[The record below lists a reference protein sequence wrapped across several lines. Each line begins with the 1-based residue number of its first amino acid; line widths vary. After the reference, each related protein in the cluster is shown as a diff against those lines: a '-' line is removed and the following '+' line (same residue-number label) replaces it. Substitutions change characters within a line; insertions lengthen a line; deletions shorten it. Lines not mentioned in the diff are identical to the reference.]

1 MKKIKVG
8 AITGAL
14 AGVGLIA
21 APAQAEVFVGATV
34 GQSDIGAY
42 EFGSDTVVKND
53 DSDTAFH
60 VFAGWQASDYLAV
73 SLGYAD
79 LGTLSVAGSYDG
91 GEGAISY
98 TDDIDATAIDLS
110 LIGILP
116 LGQSSGGGGLLSKV
130 YLFAQLGVAQV
141 EQDIRY
147 VEDGFTWTGS
157 DDGTN
162 MVYGFGVGIK
172 PSENFGIHLRWVDY
186 GDIGSRSSATS
197 GHEQGWSAWGAG
209 FTWSFGN

>member
-1 MKKIKVG
+1 MWGKGGGSEPFKAGSSLHLTGGSSLMKKIKVG
-8 AITGAL
+8 ALTGAL

-21 APAQAEVFVGATV
+21 APAQAEVFIGATV

-60 VFAGWQASDYLAV
+60 VFAGWQASDYFAV

-98 TDDIDATAIDLS
+98 TDNIDATAIDLS
-110 LIGILP
+110 LIGIRP
-116 LGQSSGGGGLLSKV
+116 LASRRVPAGDSYGLRQV
-130 YLFAQLGVAQV
+130 HLFAQLGVAA
-141 EQDIRY
+141 
-147 VEDGFTWTGS
+147 
-157 DDGTN
+157 
-162 MVYGFGVGIK
+162 
-172 PSENFGIHLRWVDY
+172 
-186 GDIGSRSSATS
+186 RSSRTS
-197 GHEQGWSAWGAG
+197 AA
-209 FTWSFGN
+209 